1 MDQSFQS
8 PRLTRSRTK
17 PNLQVTQDQYR
28 ESLYAL
34 LVAEPPVLD
43 LRSKLGPHLAKHPK
57 QVTPGHLVSL
67 QKLWIHLIRVG
78 CKQLVLQSNK
88 IKSSL
93 FQLVHENNVLLQPGT
108 APLMIPVI
116 IDDVKQH
123 IMECASLMRSLKNDS
138 VGSTRHYSLAAGL
151 KHKMFGVHMQH
162 LAPILHQMDF
172 SELVLVPDSCG
183 GATIP
188 MLPPPKLLP
197 GMPLVHIPWPL
208 TTPTKSHGIDRQTT
222 PEKLLLPDNSM
233 GPEVM
238 GTCSSMKKGLDQDIN
253 MAGVAVDDEG
263 YPTIFGEL
271 IEGMQALQEDGV
283 AVDDEGYPT
292 IFGELLEGMQ
302 ALQEDEVASGSAAG
316 AAAAAAAGAVA
327 PSVVAAAGAA
337 EDTLPDIRPINPN
350 VRARKLQVNAA
361 AKQMVADN
369 AAQGIAPTKHKKL
382 KNKQPKKTNLKAQKI
397 AQWDPQGKAKAKED
411 ENAKDEAQEDDE
423 PKKEDEP
430 TLEEDEPKP
439 KKIKDAN
446 AVILSAYG
454 SSNADSGRF
463 DIQGKCQFPDGST
476 RSIGILGFCTKE
488 PYGEQVWKALLRNI
502 AEASGHHTK
511 GSMVK
516 MKDEFIACCKQGL
529 PC

>member
-1 MDQSFQS
+1 M
-8 PRLTRSRTK
+8 
-17 PNLQVTQDQYR
+17 
-28 ESLYAL
+28 
-34 LVAEPPVLD
+34 VAEPPVLD

-67 QKLWIHLIRVG
+67 QKLWYHLIRVG

-162 LAPILHQMDF
+162 LAPILQQMDF

-222 PEKLLLPDNSM
+222 PEKLLLLDNS
-233 GPEVM
+233 
-238 GTCSSMKKGLDQDIN
+238 SMEKGLDQD
-253 MAGVAVDDEG
+253 MAGVPVDSEG

-271 IEGMQALQEDGV
+271 LLMEDGV
-283 AVDDEGYPT
+283 AVDEEGYPT

-316 AAAAAAAGAVA
+316 AAAAAAAAGAVA

-361 AKQMVADN
+361 AKKWLQSM
-369 AAQGIAPTKHKKL
+369 QHKAL
-382 KNKQPKKTNLKAQKI
+382 HQQ
-397 AQWDPQGKAKAKED
+397 
-411 ENAKDEAQEDDE
+411 
-423 PKKEDEP
+423 
-430 TLEEDEPKP
+430 
-439 KKIKDAN
+439 
-446 AVILSAYG
+446 
-454 SSNADSGRF
+454 
-463 DIQGKCQFPDGST
+463 ST
-476 RSIGILGFCTKE
+476 RS
-488 PYGEQVWKALLRNI
+488 
-502 AEASGHHTK
+502 
-511 GSMVK
+511 
-516 MKDEFIACCKQGL
+516 
-529 PC
+529 

>member
-1 MDQSFQS
+1 
-8 PRLTRSRTK
+8 
-17 PNLQVTQDQYR
+17 
-28 ESLYAL
+28 
-34 LVAEPPVLD
+34 
-43 LRSKLGPHLAKHPK
+43 
-57 QVTPGHLVSL
+57 
-67 QKLWIHLIRVG
+67 
-78 CKQLVLQSNK
+78 
-88 IKSSL
+88 
-93 FQLVHENNVLLQPGT
+93 LVHENSVLLQPGT

-253 MAGVAVDDEG
+253 MAAVAVDDEG

-271 IEGMQALQEDGV
+271 I
-283 AVDDEGYPT
+283 
-292 IFGELLEGMQ
+292 EGMQ

-361 AKQMVADN
+361 AKKWLRIMQ
-369 AAQGIAPTKHKKL
+369 HKAL
-382 KNKQPKKTNLKAQKI
+382 HQQ
-397 AQWDPQGKAKAKED
+397 
-411 ENAKDEAQEDDE
+411 
-423 PKKEDEP
+423 
-430 TLEEDEPKP
+430 
-439 KKIKDAN
+439 
-446 AVILSAYG
+446 
-454 SSNADSGRF
+454 
-463 DIQGKCQFPDGST
+463 ST
-476 RSIGILGFCTKE
+476 RS
-488 PYGEQVWKALLRNI
+488 
-502 AEASGHHTK
+502 
-511 GSMVK
+511 
-516 MKDEFIACCKQGL
+516 
-529 PC
+529 

>member
-1 MDQSFQS
+1 M
-8 PRLTRSRTK
+8 
-17 PNLQVTQDQYR
+17 
-28 ESLYAL
+28 
-34 LVAEPPVLD
+34 VAEPPLLD

-108 APLMIPVI
+108 APLMSPAI

-222 PEKLLLPDNSM
+222 PEKRLLPDNSM

-271 IEGMQALQEDGV
+271 I
-283 AVDDEGYPT
+283 
-292 IFGELLEGMQ
+292 EGMQ

-439 KKIKDAN
+439 KKVKDAD

-476 RSIGILGFCTKE
+476 TSIGILGFCTKE

-502 AEASGHHTK
+502 ADASGHHTK
-511 GSMVK
+511 GAMVK
-516 MKDEFIACCKQGL
+516 MKDEFIACCKAGL

>member
-1 MDQSFQS
+1 
-8 PRLTRSRTK
+8 
-17 PNLQVTQDQYR
+17 
-28 ESLYAL
+28 
-34 LVAEPPVLD
+34 
-43 LRSKLGPHLAKHPK
+43 
-57 QVTPGHLVSL
+57 
-67 QKLWIHLIRVG
+67 
-78 CKQLVLQSNK
+78 
-88 IKSSL
+88 
-93 FQLVHENNVLLQPGT
+93 LVHENNVLLQPGT

-233 GPEVM
+233 HKELIDRQTTPEKLLLPDN
-238 GTCSSMKKGLDQDIN
+238 SSMKKGLDQDIN

-302 ALQEDEVASGSAAG
+302 ALQEEEVASGSAAG

-361 AKQMVADN
+361 AQKWLQSM
-369 AAQGIAPTKHKKL
+369 QHKAL
-382 KNKQPKKTNLKAQKI
+382 HQQ
-397 AQWDPQGKAKAKED
+397 
-411 ENAKDEAQEDDE
+411 
-423 PKKEDEP
+423 
-430 TLEEDEPKP
+430 
-439 KKIKDAN
+439 
-446 AVILSAYG
+446 
-454 SSNADSGRF
+454 
-463 DIQGKCQFPDGST
+463 ST
-476 RSIGILGFCTKE
+476 RS
-488 PYGEQVWKALLRNI
+488 
-502 AEASGHHTK
+502 
-511 GSMVK
+511 
-516 MKDEFIACCKQGL
+516 
-529 PC
+529 